1 LLQTRHF
8 ISQIGSAHVPDFA
21 LVITTEK
28 VHGAW
33 CRGCPTSPDSIDA
46 RRARKQIDAEWRAS
60 SGRAEMERASCTG
73 QLSMGFSGYL
83 LAILQNKLG
92 CENTVGV
99 KLSLHAIISEL
110 LANLARKEPYIQS
123 T

>member
-1 LLQTRHF
+1 
-8 ISQIGSAHVPDFA
+8 
-21 LVITTEK
+21 
-28 VHGAW
+28 
-33 CRGCPTSPDSIDA
+33 
-46 RRARKQIDAEWRAS
+46 
-60 SGRAEMERASCTG
+60 MERASCTG
-73 QLSMGFSGYL
+73 QLFMGFAGYL
-83 LAILQNKLG
+83 LAILQNKHC